1 MKTIM
6 TLHALTTLPQ
16 LEDFLAGTQP
26 VTFSVLS
33 TKDDCYQWIQTSLV
47 TFEYLTLSKPHKG
60 LVIRYLLKISGYS
73 RQQLTRLIQQ
83 YRQTGRVTRRQRTV
97 QGFARRYT
105 PEDIRLL
112 AAMDE
117 RHDTPSGPAIKKL
130 CERACQLFG
139 EAEYQRLAT
148 ISIGHLYNLRK
159 SQGYRRQRRS
169 VEKTRPTRSTIG
181 ERRKPHPAGQPGFL
195 RIDTVHQGDWDKQKG
210 VYHINA
216 VDEVTQFQVVCTVEK
231 ISEAYLIPALEQLLA
246 AFPFTIQGFHS
257 DNGSEY
263 INGRVAALL
272 GKLLIAFTKSRAR
285 QTNDNALVEGKNGAV
300 VRKLFGHAHIPQRWA
315 SLINAFNQEHLTPY
329 LNFHRPC
336 FFPETRTDPK
346 GKERKVYHYETMMTP
361 YEKLKALPKA
371 EDYLKPGI
379 TFEILDATAHR
390 LSDNQ
395 AAALLQKARQ
405 QLFTMIHDRTQNT
418 G

>member
-1 MKTIM
+1 M

-83 YRQTGRVTRRQRTV
+83 YRQTGRMTRRQRTV

-159 SQGYRRQRRS
+159 SQGYLRQRRS
-169 VEKTRPTRSTIG
+169 VEKTRPTRSNIG

-263 INGRVAALL
+263 INGRVATLL

-285 QTNDNALVEGKNGAV
+285 QTNDNALVESKNGAV
-300 VRKLFGHAHIPQRWA
+300 VRKLFGHTHIPQRWA
-315 SLINAFNQEHLTPY
+315 SLINVFNQEHLTPY

-346 GKERKVYHYETMMTP
+346 GKERKVYHYEMMMTP

-371 EDYLKPGI
+371 EDHLKPGI

-405 QLFTMIHDRTQNT
+405 QLFTTIHDRTQNT

>member
-1 MKTIM
+1 M
-6 TLHALTTLPQ
+6 TP
-16 LEDFLAGTQP
+16 
-26 VTFSVLS
+26 
-33 TKDDCYQWIQTSLV
+33 
-47 TFEYLTLSKPHKG
+47 
-60 LVIRYLLKISGYS
+60 
-73 RQQLTRLIQQ
+73 
-83 YRQTGRVTRRQRTV
+83 
-97 QGFARRYT
+97 
-105 PEDIRLL
+105 
-112 AAMDE
+112 
-117 RHDTPSGPAIKKL
+117 PSGPAIKKF

-169 VEKTRPTRSTIG
+169 VEKTRPTRSNIG

-231 ISEAYLIPALEQLLA
+231 ISEAALLPALDELLA
-246 AFPFTIQGFHS
+246 AFPFLIRGFHS

-272 GKLLIAFTKSRAR
+272 GKLFIEFTKSRAR
-285 QTNDNALVEGKNGAV
+285 QTNDNALVESKNGAV

-315 SLINAFNQEHLTPY
+315 SLINVFNQEHLTPY

-346 GKERKVYHYETMMTP
+346 GKEHKVYHYETMMTP
-361 YEKLKALPKA
+361 YEKLKSLPQA
-371 EDYLKPGI
+371 ETHLKPGI
-379 TFEILDATAHR
+379 TFEILEATAHR

-395 AAALLQKARQ
+395 AADLLQKARQ
-405 QLFTMIHDRTQNT
+405 HLFTTIHDRTQNT

>member
-1 MKTIM
+1 MNTIM

-60 LVIRYLLKISGYS
+60 LVIRYLVKISGYS

-105 PEDIRLL
+105 DEDIRLL
-112 AAMDE
+112 AAMDA

-148 ISIGHLYNLRK
+148 ISIGHLSNLRQ

-285 QTNDNALVEGKNGAV
+285 QTNENALVESKNGAV

-315 SLINAFNQEHLTPY
+315 SLINVFNQEHLTPY

-336 FFPETRTDPK
+336 FFPEIRTDPK

-361 YEKLKALPKA
+361 DEKLKALPKA
-371 EDYLKPGI
+371 KDHLKPGI
-379 TFEILDATAHR
+379 TFEILEATAHR
-390 LSDNQ
+390 LSDNHV
-395 AAALLQKARQ
+395 ADLLQKARQ
-405 QLFTMIHDRTQNT
+405 HVFTTIHDRTQNT

>member
-1 MKTIM
+1 MNI
-6 TLHALTTLPQ
+6 HALKTVDQ

-33 TKDDCYQWIQTSLV
+33 TKDERYQWIQGILIK
-47 TFEYLTLSKPHKG
+47 FEYLTLAKPHKG
-60 LVIRYLLKISGYS
+60 IVIRYLLKMSGYS
-73 RQQLTRLIQQ
+73 RQQLTRLIHH

-105 PEDIRLL
+105 MEDSCLL

-130 CERACQLFG
+130 CERAYQIFG
-139 EAEYQRLAT
+139 EAVYERLAF
-148 ISIGHLYNLRK
+148 ISIGHVYNLRK
-159 SQGYRRQRRS
+159 STPYLRQRRQ
-169 VEKTRPTRSTIG
+169 VEKPRPTRSSIG
-181 ERRKPHPAGQPGFL
+181 ERRKPHPAGQPGFI

-216 VDEVTQFQVVCTVEK
+216 VDEVTQFEVICTGEK
-231 ISEAYLIPALEQLLA
+231 ISEHYLIPALEQLLA
-246 AFPFTIQGFHS
+246 AFPFRLCGFHS

-285 QTNDNALVEGKNGAV
+285 QTHDNALAESKNGAV
-300 VRKLFGHAHIPQRWA
+300 VRKLFGYGHIPQRWA
-315 SLINAFNQEHLTPY
+315 PLINTFNQEHLHPS
-329 LNFHRPC
+329 LNYHRPC
-336 FFPETRTDPK
+336 FFPEIRTDQK
-346 GKERKVYHYETMMTP
+346 GKQRKIYRYETMMTP
-361 YEKLKALPKA
+361 YDKFKSLPQA
-371 EDYLKPGI
+371 ATRLQPGL
-379 TFEILDATAHR
+379 TFEILDAIAHQ
-390 LSDNQ
+390 LSDTQ
-395 AAALLQKARQ
+395 AADRLQKARQ
-405 QLFTMIHDRTQNT
+405 HLFTMIHERTRNT